1 MRSSCGS
8 CPSYLLGPE
17 TRTLPSAAAT
27 GSSSIAIAGP
37 EAAFTRL
44 ADAGDAGA
52 AAESSARSCSCK
64 GG

>member
-8 CPSYLLGPE
+8 CPSYRLGPE

-27 GSSSIAIAGP
+27 GSNSTAIAGP
-37 EAAFTRL
+37 EAASTRL
-44 ADAGDAGA
+44 ADAGA
-52 AAESSARSCSCK
+52 AAGSSIRSCSCK